1 MSNETPHPWEPGW
14 TEPEPAASD
23 EAQPAPGKDAAGRW
37 IKGVSG
43 NPKGRAKGC
52 TNRNSPL
59 EVRMKEVGED
69 ILNKLAE
76 MALAG
81 DVQAANLVLQRI
93 HPTLKS
99 KAPTF
104 VFDLDPDASLEAQA
118 RQVMAA
124 ISAGEVEADVGKML
138 VEVLHSF
145 SALRIADELA
155 QLERRPPA
163 LPSTVVRVPL
173 SSSVSEEN

>member
-1 MSNETPHPWEPGW
+1 MSNQTPPRPWEPGW
-14 TEPEPAASD
+14 REPEAAASN
-23 EAQPAPGKDAAGRW
+23 EPQPAPGKDAAGRW

-59 EVRMKEVGED
+59 EARMREVGDE
-69 ILNKLAE
+69 ILQK
-76 MALAG
+76 MTALALEG

-93 HPTLKS
+93 YPSLKS

-104 VFDLDPDASLEAQA
+104 VFDLDPDAPLEAQA

-124 ISAGEVEADVGKML
+124 AAEGQLDADTAKGL
-138 VEVLHSF
+138 VELLHSF
-145 SALRIADELA
+145 SALRVADELL
-155 QLERRPPA
+155 QLEHQPPA
-163 LPSTVVRVPL
+163 LPATVVHVAH
-173 SSSVSEEN
+173 EAGEG